1 MAEELTF
8 TEAKL
13 EAGWLMVKPIREDIG
28 KAMAIVR
35 KMKPKAYDLAVK
47 EHRKKRS
54 LDANAYAWVLIGKL
68 AAAMRVTPTEV
79 YINAIQNIGGNY
91 EVIPIREEAV
101 DKFIEVWKKQG
112 LGWPC
117 VDMGPSKIPGYR
129 NLRANYGSSTY
140 DTRQMSILIDSLI
153 QDCKALEIETL
164 SEEKLSTMMEDYEK
178 GHKSQ
183 AF

>member
-1 MAEELTF
+1 MADELTF

-13 EAGWLMVKPIREDIG
+13 EAGWLMVKPSREDMG

-35 KMKPKAYDLAVK
+35 KMKPKVYDLTVK

-68 AAAMRVTPTEV
+68 AEAMRISPTEV
-79 YINAIQNIGGNY
+79 YTNAIQNIGGNY

-101 DKFIEVWKKQG
+101 EKFIEVWTKQG

-117 VDMGPSKIPGYR
+117 VDMGPSKISGYR
-129 NLRANYGSSTY
+129 NLRAYYGSSTY
-140 DTRQMSILIDSLI
+140 DTRQMSSL
-153 QDCKALEIETL
+153 
-164 SEEKLSTMMEDYEK
+164 
-178 GHKSQ
+178 
-183 AF
+183 

>member
-13 EAGWLMVKPIREDIG
+13 EAGWLMVKPIREDMG

-35 KMKPKAYDLAVK
+35 KLKPKAYDLTVK

-68 AAAMRVTPTEV
+68 ADTMRIPPTVV
-79 YINAIQNIGGNY
+79 YKNAIQNIGGNY
-91 EVIPIREEAV
+91 EVIPIRDEAAE
-101 DKFIEVWKKQG
+101 KFKEIWQKQG

-129 NLRANYGSSTY
+129 NLRAYYGSSTY
-140 DTRQMSILIDSLI
+140 DTRQMSLLIDALI
-153 QDCKALEIETL
+153 QDCKALDIETL
-164 SEEKLSTMMEDYEK
+164 SEEKLSAMMEGWD
-178 GHKSQ
+178 
-183 AF
+183 A

>member
-1 MAEELTF
+1 MADGFTF

-13 EAGWLMVKPIREDIG
+13 EAGWLMVKPTKEEIG

-35 KMKPKAYDLAVK
+35 KMKPKAYDLTVK

-68 AAAMRVTPTEV
+68 ADEMRIPPTVV
-79 YINAIQNIGGNY
+79 YNNAIQNIGGNY

-101 DKFIEVWKKQG
+101 EKFKEVWTKQG

-117 VDMGPSKIPGYR
+117 VDMGPSKIQGYR
-129 NLRANYGSSTY
+129 NLRAYYGSSTY
-140 DTRQMSILIDSLI
+140 DTRQMSMLIDALI
-153 QDCKALEIETL
+153 QDCKALDIETL
-164 SEEKLSTMMEDYEK
+164 SEEKLSAMMDCWR
-178 GHKSQ
+178 
-183 AF
+183 

>member
-1 MAEELTF
+1 MADELTF

-13 EAGWLMVKPIREDIG
+13 EAGWLMVKPAREDMG

-35 KMKPKAYDLAVK
+35 KMKPKAYDLTVK

-68 AAAMRVTPTEV
+68 ADAMRIPPTVV
-79 YINAIQNIGGNY
+79 YTNAIQNIGGNY
-91 EVIPIREEAV
+91 EIIPIREEAV
-101 DKFIEVWKKQG
+101 DKFKEIWEKQG

-117 VDMGPSKIPGYR
+117 VDMGPSKIQGYK
-129 NLRANYGSSTY
+129 NLRAYYGSSTY

-153 QDCKALEIETL
+153 QDCKALDIETL
-164 SEEKLSTMMEDYEK
+164 SEEKLSAMME
-178 GHKSQ
+178 GWN
-183 AF
+183 A

>member
-13 EAGWLMVKPIREDIG
+13 EAGWLMVKPTREDMG

-35 KMKPKAYDLAVK
+35 KLKPKAYDLTVK

-68 AAAMRVTPTEV
+68 ADAMRIPPTDV
-79 YINAIQNIGGNY
+79 YKNAIQNIGGNY

-101 DKFIEVWKKQG
+101 EKFKEIWQKQG

-117 VDMGPSKIPGYR
+117 VDTGPSKIPSYR
-129 NLRANYGSSTY
+129 NLRAYYGSSTY
-140 DTRQMSILIDSLI
+140 DTRQMSLLIDALI
-153 QDCKALEIETL
+153 QDCKALDIETL
-164 SEEKLSTMMEDYEK
+164 SEEKLSAMME
-178 GHKSQ
+178 GWN
-183 AF
+183 A

>member
-1 MAEELTF
+1 MADELTF

-13 EAGWLMVKPIREDIG
+13 EAGWLMVRPIREDMG

-35 KMKPKAYDLAVK
+35 KMKPKAYELTVK

-68 AAAMRVTPTEV
+68 AEAMRISPTEA

-101 DKFIEVWKKQG
+101 EKFIEVWTKQG

-117 VDMGPSKIPGYR
+117 VDMGPSKISGYR
-129 NLRANYGSSTY
+129 NLRAYYGSSTY
-140 DTRQMSILIDSLI
+140 DTRQMSMLIEAII
-153 QDCKALEIETL
+153 QDCKALDIETL
-164 SEEKLSTMMEDYEK
+164 SEEKLSAMMEGWY
-178 GHKSQ
+178 
-183 AF
+183 A

>member
-1 MAEELTF
+1 MADELTF

-13 EAGWLMVKPIREDIG
+13 EAGWLMVKPTREDMG

-35 KMKPKAYDLAVK
+35 KMKPKAYDLTVK

-68 AAAMRVTPTEV
+68 AEDRRLSPTEV
-79 YINAIQNIGGNY
+79 YIEAIQNIGGNY

-101 DKFIEVWKKQG
+101 DKFTEVWKKQG

-117 VDMGPSKIPGYR
+117 VDMGPSKIPGYK
-129 NLRANYGSSTY
+129 NLRAYYGSSTY
-140 DTRQMSILIDSLI
+140 DTRQMSLLIDALI
-153 QDCKALEIETL
+153 QDCKALDIETL
-164 SEEKLSTMMEDYEK
+164 SEEKLAAMME
-178 GHKSQ
+178 GWN
-183 AF
+183 A

>member
-1 MAEELTF
+1 MADELTF

-13 EAGWLMVKPIREDIG
+13 EGGWLMVRPTREDMG

-35 KMKPKAYDLAVK
+35 KMKPKAYDLTVK

-68 AAAMRVTPTEV
+68 ADAMRVTPTEV
-79 YINAIQNIGGNY
+79 YTNAIQNIGGNY

-101 DKFIEVWKKQG
+101 EKFTEIWKKQG

-117 VDMGPSKIPGYR
+117 VDMGPSKIAGYR
-129 NLRANYGSSTY
+129 NLRAYYGSSTY
-140 DTRQMSILIDSLI
+140 DTRQMSMLIDSLI
-153 QDCKALEIETL
+153 QDCKALDIETL
-164 SEEKLSTMMEDYEK
+164 SEERLSAMME
-178 GHKSQ
+178 GWN
-183 AF
+183 A

>member
-1 MAEELTF
+1 MADGFTF

-13 EAGWLMVKPIREDIG
+13 EAGWLMVKPIREEMG

-35 KMKPKAYDLAVK
+35 KLKPKAYDLTVK

-68 AAAMRVTPTEV
+68 ADAMRIPPTVV
-79 YINAIQNIGGNY
+79 YNNAIQNIGGNY

-101 DKFIEVWKKQG
+101 DKFKEVWTKQG

-117 VDMGPSKIPGYR
+117 VDMGPSKIQGYK
-129 NLRANYGSSTY
+129 NLRAYYGSSTY
-140 DTRQMSILIDSLI
+140 DTRQMSMLIDALI
-153 QDCKALEIETL
+153 QDCKALDIETL
-164 SEEKLSTMMEDYEK
+164 SDEKLSAMMEGWY
-178 GHKSQ
+178 
-183 AF
+183 A

>member
-13 EAGWLMVKPIREDIG
+13 EAGWLMVKPTREDMG

-35 KMKPKAYDLAVK
+35 KLKPKAYDLTVK

-68 AAAMRVTPTEV
+68 ADTMRMPPTDV
-79 YINAIQNIGGNY
+79 YKNAIQNIGGNY
-91 EVIPIREEAV
+91 EVIPIRDEAV
-101 DKFIEVWKKQG
+101 EKFKEVWEKQG

-117 VDMGPSKIPGYR
+117 VDMGPSKIPSYR
-129 NLRANYGSSTY
+129 NLRAYYGSSTY
-140 DTRQMSILIDSLI
+140 DTRQMSLLIDALI
-153 QDCKALEIETL
+153 QDCKALDIETL
-164 SEEKLSTMMEDYEK
+164 SDEKLSAMME
-178 GHKSQ
+178 GWN
-183 AF
+183 A